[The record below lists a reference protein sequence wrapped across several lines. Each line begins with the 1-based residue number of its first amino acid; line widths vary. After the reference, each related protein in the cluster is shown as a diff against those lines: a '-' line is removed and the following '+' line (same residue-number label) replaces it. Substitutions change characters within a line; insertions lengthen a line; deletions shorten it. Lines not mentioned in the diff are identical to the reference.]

1 MNRQNVLF
9 AVVFFMF
16 MASFADAAREDT
28 AHLQFNKQSISKQ
41 ATHGYVVQ
49 KGDVISVII
58 RNLPGFTEENIKEYY
73 RLVRELNPRMKNMQK
88 IMPGQIIVLPGEA
101 SAEHQGV
108 KSARDKSKIQE
119 GRSEGRGIGKGMNE
133 TAGAEKPGAGEKG
146 KTEAGERQMRA
157 KEKEEPPLEKTLDVI
172 KHIVTEM
179 GVSFTAS
186 GLYNM
191 TNNESMRLTFDSAK
205 LPVIKFADG
214 MTVFLDLAG
223 FANDELKSV
232 IHENWKNYHLVSVNK
247 NDNYIDI
254 LNKVFSRGGVYS
266 IAKSNQPVNIG
277 KTPDVEVMVEW
288 LIFQKDGENQRRPV
302 QGLRI
307 VDPDNHVL
315 PGAIIDYARKSGLVI
330 TEISLANG
338 VVERAPQNYSVPEI
352 PAFSISSVKD
362 FSYDLITALGFHAV
376 KNVEIKIYDSES
388 HRFDFSITADMILKK
403 DEKSYVVF
411 CRAIKPQYVNV
422 LEAKGHFVIN
432 VSDKDSPAT
441 AMEKI
446 LRRFGY
452 LFTSGRF
459 TFSGEDRGQ
468 APFHIDVN
476 GVKIKADRDL
486 YIINFEMDPVL
497 NGMLSELW
505 AAQFM
510 TIGGRP

>member
-1 MNRQNVLF
+1 MNRQNLIF
-9 AVVFFMF
+9 AVVFFML
-16 MASFADAAREDT
+16 MASFADAAKEDT
-28 AHLQFNKQSISKQ
+28 AHLQFNKQSINKQ
-41 ATHGYVVQ
+41 ATHRYVVQ
-49 KGDVISVII
+49 KGDVISLII
-58 RNLPGFTEENIKEYY
+58 RNLPGFTDENIKEYY
-73 RLVRELNPRMKNMQK
+73 CVVRELNPQMKNMQK
-88 IMPGQIIVLPGEA
+88 ILPGQIIVLPGEA
-101 SAEHQGV
+101 SAERKGV

-119 GRSEGRGIGKGMNE
+119 GKPLGHGIGKGIHE
-133 TAGAEKPGAGEKG
+133 TSGEGKTAAGEKEEQEE
-146 KTEAGERQMRA
+146 TEAGERKVIA
-157 KEKEEPPLEKTLDVI
+157 KEKEEPLSEKKLDVI

-186 GLYNM
+186 GLYNI
-191 TNNESMRLTFDSAK
+191 TNNDSMRLTFDSAK
-205 LPVIKFADG
+205 LPVIKFVDG
-214 MTVFLDLAG
+214 MIVFLDLDG
-223 FANDELKSV
+223 FANDELKNV

-266 IAKSNQPVNIG
+266 IARSNQPVNIG
-277 KTPDVEVMVEW
+277 KTPDVEVMVDW
-288 LIFQKDGENQRRPV
+288 LIFQKDGENIRRPV
-302 QGLRI
+302 QGVRI

-338 VVERAPQNYSVPEI
+338 VVERLPQSYSIPEI

-376 KNVEIKIYDSES
+376 KNVEIKIYDSDS
-388 HRFDFSITADMILKK
+388 HKFDFAISADMILKK

-422 LEAKGHFVIN
+422 LEAKGHVVIN
-432 VSDKDSPAT
+432 VSDKDSPAS

-452 LFTSGRF
+452 LFTNGRF
-459 TFSGEDRGQ
+459 TFSGEDREQ
-468 APFHIDVN
+468 APFRLDFN
-476 GVKIKADRDL
+476 GVKIKAERDL

-505 AAQFM
+505 AAQFA
-510 TIGGRP
+510 RY